1 METFLIFGGFV
12 LGLILLVKGAD
23 EMVKSAIQIAVK
35 FKLPNSV
42 IGATFIGFGTSAP
55 ELFTSTGAAINGDLS
70 LAIGNIIGSNIAN
83 SLLVLAV
90 LYLFIDKDF
99 SKKININQI
108 SPVWMMIFTTIFVST
123 YILTNQFP
131 LILGIVLLSLVVF
144 VTYKM
149 VNEEAIDE
157 EELVSE
163 EKKYIWF
170 RGILAISITIFGSS
184 LVVDNAIAI
193 ADLFNISSLIVGVTI
208 IAIGTSLP
216 EVAGAI
222 SAARLKKPD
231 LIMGNVF
238 GSNLFNI
245 GLVGGSAIIFEP
257 GEISSNIDYQMFL
270 MYFVSF
276 LAVLL
281 TRYVIKEMSC
291 GNYFH
296 SCIFWILYLVLF

>member
-123 YILTNQFP
+123 YILTNEFP
-131 LILGIVLLSLVVF
+131 LILGIVLLSLVIF

-157 EELVSE
+157 EELVTE
-163 EKKYIWF
+163 EKKYIWV
-170 RGILAISITIFGSS
+170 RGTLAIAITIFGSS

-193 ADLFNISSLIVGVTI
+193 AELFNISSLIVGVTI

-281 TRYVIKEMSC
+281 TRYVIKRNIPV
-291 GNYFH
+291 GILFITAYFGF
-296 SCIFWILYLVLF
+296 IFSLF

>member
-131 LILGIVLLSLVVF
+131 LVLGIVLLSLVIF

-163 EKKYIWF
+163 ERKYIWF

-281 TRYVIKEMSC
+281 TRYVIKRNILV
-291 GNYFH
+291 GIIFIAAYFGF
-296 SCIFWILYLVLF
+296 IFSLF

>member
-1 METFLIFGGFV
+1 METFLIFGGFI

-131 LILGIVLLSLVVF
+131 LVLGIVLLSLVIF

-281 TRYVIKEMSC
+281 TRYVVKRNILM
-291 GNYFH
+291 GIIFIVAYFGF
-296 SCIFWILYLVLF
+296 IFSLF

>member
-281 TRYVIKEMSC
+281 TRYVIKRNILM
-291 GNYFH
+291 GIIFIVAYFGF
-296 SCIFWILYLVLF
+296 IFSLF

>member
-131 LILGIVLLSLVVF
+131 LVLGIVLLSLVIF

-216 EVAGAI
+216 EVAGAL

-281 TRYVIKEMSC
+281 TRYVIKRNVLV
-291 GNYFH
+291 GIIFIAAYFGF
-296 SCIFWILYLVLF
+296 IFSLF

>member
-144 VTYKM
+144 VTYRM

-281 TRYVIKEMSC
+281 TRYVIKRNILV
-291 GNYFH
+291 GIIFIAAYFGF
-296 SCIFWILYLVLF
+296 IFSLF

>member
-123 YILTNQFP
+123 YILINQFP

-281 TRYVIKEMSC
+281 TRYVIKRNVLV
-291 GNYFH
+291 GIIFIAAYFGF
-296 SCIFWILYLVLF
+296 IFSLF

>member
-163 EKKYIWF
+163 EKKYIWL

-281 TRYVIKEMSC
+281 TRYVIKRNILV
-291 GNYFH
+291 GIIFIAAYFGF
-296 SCIFWILYLVLF
+296 IFSLF

>member
-99 SKKININQI
+99 SKRININQI

-131 LILGIVLLSLVVF
+131 LILGIVLLSLVIF

-281 TRYVIKEMSC
+281 TRYVIKRNVLV
-291 GNYFH
+291 GIIFIVAYFGF
-296 SCIFWILYLVLF
+296 IFSLF

>member
-131 LILGIVLLSLVVF
+131 LVLGIVLLSLVIF

-281 TRYVIKEMSC
+281 TRYVIKRNVLLGIIFIAS
-291 GNYFH
+291 YFGF
-296 SCIFWILYLVLF
+296 IFSLF

>member
-55 ELFTSTGAAINGDLS
+55 ELFTSTGAAINGDLA

-90 LYLFIDKDF
+90 LYLFIDKGF

-131 LILGIVLLSLVVF
+131 LVLGIVLLSLVIF

-163 EKKYIWF
+163 EKKYIWL

-281 TRYVIKEMSC
+281 TRYVIKRNVLV
-291 GNYFH
+291 GIIFIAAYFGF
-296 SCIFWILYLVLF
+296 IFSLF

>member
-1 METFLIFGGFV
+1 MEAFLIFGGFV

-90 LYLFIDKDF
+90 LYLFIDKGF

-131 LILGIVLLSLVVF
+131 LVLGIVLLSLVIF

-170 RGILAISITIFGSS
+170 RGIFAISITIFGSS

-281 TRYVIKEMSC
+281 TRYVIKRNVLV
-291 GNYFH
+291 GIIFIAAYFGF
-296 SCIFWILYLVLF
+296 IFSLF

>member
-90 LYLFIDKDF
+90 LYLFIDKNF

-281 TRYVIKEMSC
+281 TRYVIKRNVLV
-291 GNYFH
+291 GIIFIAAYFGF
-296 SCIFWILYLVLF
+296 IFSLF

>member
-99 SKKININQI
+99 SKRININQI

-131 LILGIVLLSLVVF
+131 LILGIVLLSLVIF

-157 EELVSE
+157 EELVTE
-163 EKKYIWF
+163 EKKFIWF

-222 SAARLKKPD
+222 SAARLRKPD

-281 TRYVIKEMSC
+281 TRYVIKRNVLV
-291 GNYFH
+291 GIIFIAAYFGF
-296 SCIFWILYLVLF
+296 IFSLF

>member
-99 SKKININQI
+99 SKRININQI

-131 LILGIVLLSLVVF
+131 LILGIVLLSLVIF

-281 TRYVIKEMSC
+281 TRYVIKRNVLV
-291 GNYFH
+291 GIIFIAAYFGFIY
-296 SCIFWILYLVLF
+296 SLF